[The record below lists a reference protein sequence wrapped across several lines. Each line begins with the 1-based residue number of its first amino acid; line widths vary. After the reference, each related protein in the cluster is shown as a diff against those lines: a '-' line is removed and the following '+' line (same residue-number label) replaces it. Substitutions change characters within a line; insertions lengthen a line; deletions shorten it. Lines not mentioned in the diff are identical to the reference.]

1 MTPKPA
7 LQGQAVDTVK
17 LLINGSFVESKTSE
31 WHDVVNPATQEVLA
45 QVPSP
50 TDGEIDAAVSAA
62 KEAYKTWKNTPLAAR
77 ARVMLKLQALVREHM
92 SRIAQ
97 TLSAEQGKTLADAEG
112 DVFRG
117 LEVVEHA
124 CSIGTLQLG
133 EFAENV
139 AGGVDTYTLRQ
150 PIGVCAGISPFNFP
164 AMIPL
169 WMFPMAIV
177 CGNTFVLKPSEQDPL
192 STMQLVELAIEAG
205 VPPGVLNVVHGGKE
219 VVDAL
224 CTHEL

>member
-1 MTPKPA
+1 MISKPA
-7 LQGQAVDTVK
+7 AQANPVPTVK
-17 LLINGSFVESKTSE
+17 MLLDGKFIESQSGE
-31 WHDVVNPATQEVLA
+31 WHEVVNPATQEVLA
-45 QVPSP
+45 QVPFA
-50 TDGEIDAAVSAA
+50 TDEELDAAVASAKQA
-62 KEAYKTWKNTPLAAR
+62 FKTWKNTPLAAR

-92 SRIAQ
+92 SRIAR

-124 CSIGTLQLG
+124 CSIGSLQLG

-150 PIGVCAGISPFNFP
+150 PIGVCAGITPFNFP

-177 CGNTFVLKPSEQDPL
+177 CGNTFVLKPSR
-192 STMQLVELAIEAG
+192 IR
-205 VPPGVLNVVHGGKE
+205 
-219 VVDAL
+219 
-224 CTHEL
+224 